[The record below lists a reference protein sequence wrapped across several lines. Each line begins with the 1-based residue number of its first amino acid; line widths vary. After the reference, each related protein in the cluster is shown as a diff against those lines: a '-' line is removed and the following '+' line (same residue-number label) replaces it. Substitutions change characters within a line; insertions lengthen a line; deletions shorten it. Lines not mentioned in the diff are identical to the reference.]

1 MQIRTLSLLVF
12 LGLAGSF
19 YTAESAIAPLAA
31 QAYTSRVNIT
41 LERQPNESF
50 QTLTRRAET
59 IARAAA
65 QRSFDNDIL
74 VTQAA
79 VVVTGEHIG
88 LSAPILTLEVSRENW
103 KNYPNAQRWSTYYPN
118 SKALLRIDDPTPVV
132 ATPAAGE
139 RPEPTLGTG
148 VIQTTL
154 RWSTKDDLDLAVTDP
169 SGQTVFYRNKK
180 VASGGQLDVDSNAGC
195 QNTITNPVENV
206 FWPSTGAPP
215 GNYLV
220 RVNLYQRCATQT
232 GQIPF
237 RLRLLVQGRTQEL
250 TGNVDDS
257 KKIVNFPL
265 ALNAGGATPGQS
277 PANSQNNTPTG
288 TGNPRQRPTSGTNN
302 NSTGS
307 ATQQRNSTNP
317 ANRSQTNNQ
326 NQTGTSTSPNRQTNT
341 PANRS
346 QTNNQNQTGTSTSPN
361 RQTNTPANRSQ
372 TNNQNQTGTSTSPNQ
387 QTNTQPNRSP
397 SRATSNEG
405 ILRRARELR
414 DDLNNRPP
422 TDLPQN

>member
-1 MQIRTLSLLVF
+1 MQIRTWSLLIF

-19 YTAESAIAPLAA
+19 SAAESAIAPLAA

-59 IARAAA
+59 VARAAA

-79 VVVTGEHIG
+79 IVVTGEHIG

-118 SKALLRIDDPTPVV
+118 SKALLRIDDPTPVA
-132 ATPAAGE
+132 ATPQAGE

-148 VIQTTL
+148 VIQSTL
-154 RWSTKDDLDLAVTDP
+154 RWSTRDDLDLAVTDP
-169 SGQTVFYRNKK
+169 SGQTVFYQNKK
-180 VASGGQLDVDSNAGC
+180 VASGGALDVDSNAGC
-195 QNTITNPVENV
+195 QNTITNPVENI
-206 FWPSTGAPP
+206 FWPDTGAPP
-215 GNYLV
+215 GNYV
-220 RVNLYQRCATQT
+220 VKVNLYQRCATRT

-257 KKIVNFPL
+257 NKTASFPL
-265 ALNAGGATPGQS
+265 TITAGGAAPGQT
-277 PANSQNNTPTG
+277 PANPGNNTPAG
-288 TGNPRQRPTSGTNN
+288 TGNPRQRPTPGATNRNSPTNTNN
-302 NSTGS
+302 RTGGG
-307 ATQQRNSTNP
+307 TQQPNSNTQQ
-317 ANRSQTNNQ
+317 NRSRTNNNQ
-326 NQTGTSTSPNRQTNT
+326 NQTGRQTSPSQQTNT

-346 QTNNQNQTGTSTSPN
+346 RTNNNQNQTGRQTSPSQ
-361 RQTNTPANRSQ
+361 QTNTPANR
-372 TNNQNQTGTSTSPNQ
+372 P
-387 QTNTQPNRSP
+387 R
-397 SRATSNEG
+397 SRATSGEG
-405 ILRRARELR
+405 LIRRTRELR
-414 DDLNNRPP
+414 DDINNRPP